1 MRRMFAIWVLVVGLV
16 GAGASALSAQ
26 GVTTGS
32 MSGRVTGMEGVP
44 MADVRV
50 NAVHRP
56 SGTRYQGVSRN
67 DGRFTIP
74 GMRVGGPYTV
84 TARAIGYSPEVQDG
98 IILNLGVATDLVFA
112 LKRRAVELGAVTV
125 TAQTGTLSS
134 TRTGAA
140 TAVSRDVLETLPTI
154 SRTINDFTRLTPQAS
169 GSSFAGQDTR
179 LNNITVDGSYFNNSF
194 GLSGQPGGRTGVA
207 PIPLDAVEQ
216 IQVNIAPYDVRQ
228 GNFVGAGVN
237 AVTKSG
243 TNDWQGSLYYLSR
256 NQNYA
261 GTRAG
266 GVQFDPG
273 TFKFHQV
280 GARLGGPILRDKL
293 FFFANYENDALA
305 EPGTTFLSNTGGQP
319 NTGSVTRV
327 LDSDVQALST
337 YLSTNFKYDTGP
349 YNGYS
354 NETPSSR
361 LITKLDF
368 NANDHNKLSLR
379 YISLDSKS
387 DVLSSNSSSLGA
399 GNRRSNNDALS
410 YQSSNYAIN
419 ENIRSLVGE
428 VNSQF
433 GSNVS
438 NNMIVGYTTNDES
451 REGRG
456 AFFPLVDILQNGKTY
471 LSFGTEAFTP
481 NNQLRY
487 NTFQFQNNLSFYTT
501 SHDFTVGVTAQR
513 YRSENVFFPGS
524 QSVYVYNSLSDFYA
538 DANGYLASPT
548 RTSAPVTLNKFQ
560 VRYNNIPGQVEPVQ
574 PLEVMY
580 SGAYAQDEWR
590 ATDRLKV
597 TAGVRVDVPRFK
609 NTALA
614 NSDVDLLTFRDEN
627 GAAVKYSTSKMPGAN
642 MLFSPRLGFNWDAK
656 GDRTTQIRGGTGV
669 FTGSPAYVWISN
681 QVGANGLLTG
691 FSEVLKTTTRPFNP
705 SPDAYKPTTV
715 TGAPA
720 ASYELAFTDP
730 DYKFPQVWR
739 SNFAVD
745 QSLPYGFI
753 GTAEV
758 LYAKDVNGTYY
769 INANLPAANG
779 AFTGPDARPLWTT
792 PAATRINPQITSAI
806 VLKNQSVGYS
816 YNLAGSLEK
825 SFSNGF
831 FAKGAYSYGVSR
843 NTVDPGSIA
852 LGSWGQNE
860 QSGDPNNPGVGYSGN
875 SARHRGFVALS
886 YRQQY
891 FDFGATSFSLFAEG
905 RTFGNTS
912 YTFSGDMNGDGQRG
926 NDLIYIPRDA
936 SEMRFEAYTP
946 TGSTRLFTVADQNAA
961 WEAYINQD
969 EYLRSHRGQYAERG
983 AVFLPV
989 VYRADFSVTQDIY
1002 ARAQGKRNNLQ
1013 LRMDVLNFGNL
1024 LNNKW
1029 GTGQRLVSNQ
1039 PLISRG
1045 ANGAGEA
1052 IYRLQ
1057 NVGNELL
1064 STTFQK
1070 TAGIGDV
1077 YRIQLG
1083 LRYTFD

>member
-1 MRRMFAIWVLVVGLV
+1 MRRLFTSWTLAVALL
-16 GAGASALSAQ
+16 GAGATALSAQ

-32 MSGRVTGMEGVP
+32 MTGRVTGVEGAP

-50 NAVHRP
+50 NAVHQP

-84 TARAIGYSPEVQDG
+84 TARAIGYSPEVQGG
-98 IILNLGVATDLVFA
+98 IFLNLGVATDLVFA

-154 SRTINDFTRLTPQAS
+154 SRTIGDFTRLTPQAS
-169 GSSFAGQDTR
+169 GSSFAGQDNR

-266 GVQFDPG
+266 GTLFDPG

-280 GARLGGPILRDKL
+280 GARIGGPIVRDKL
-293 FFFANYENDALA
+293 FFFANYENDALV

-327 LDSDVQALST
+327 LDSDVQALSS
-337 YLSTNFKYDTGP
+337 YLSTNFKYETGP

-379 YISLDSKS
+379 YISLDSKA
-387 DVLSSNSSSLGA
+387 DILTSNSSSLGA
-399 GNRRSNNDALS
+399 GSRRTNNDALS
-410 YQSSNYAIN
+410 YLNSNYAIN

-438 NNMIVGYTTNDES
+438 NNMIVGYTKNDES

-456 AFFPLVDILQNGKTY
+456 SFFPLVDILQNGKTY

-487 NTFQFQNNLSFYTT
+487 NTLQFQNNLSFYTT

-548 RTSAPVTLNKFQ
+548 RTTAPVTLNKFQ

-590 ATDRLKV
+590 ATDRLKI
-597 TAGVRVDVPRFK
+597 TAGLRFDVPNFK

-614 NSDVDLLTFRDEN
+614 NTDVDLLTFRDEN

-642 MLFSPRLGFNWDAK
+642 LLFSPRLGFNWDAK

-691 FSEVLKTTTRPFNP
+691 FSEILGTTTRPFNP
-705 SPDAYKPTTV
+705 NPDTYKPTTV

-720 ASYELAFTDP
+720 SSYELAFTDP

-745 QSLPYGFI
+745 QTLPYGFI

-769 INANLPAANG
+769 INANLPAADG
-779 AFTGPDARPLWTT
+779 AFTGPDARPRWTT
-792 PAATRINPQITSAI
+792 AAATRLNPQITSAI

-825 SFSNGF
+825 AFSNGF

-852 LGSWGQNE
+852 LGTWGSNE
-860 QSGDPNNPGVGYSGN
+860 QAADPNNPGVGYSAN
-875 SARHRGFVALS
+875 SAKHRGFVALS
-886 YRQQY
+886 YKQQY
-891 FDFGATSFSLFAEG
+891 FDFGATSFSLFSEA

-926 NDLIYIPRDA
+926 NDLIYIPRDQ

-946 TGSTRLFTVADQNAA
+946 TGSTRLFSVAEQKAA
-961 WEAYINQD
+961 WDAYINQD
-969 EYLRSHRGQYAERG
+969 EYLSSHRGQYAERG

-989 VYRADFSVTQDIY
+989 VFRTDFSVTQDIY
-1002 ARAQGKRNNLQ
+1002 AKANGKRNNLQ

-1045 ANGAGEA
+1045 VNAAGEA

-1057 NVGNELL
+1057 NVGNDLL
-1064 STTFQK
+1064 STTYQK
-1070 TAGIGDV
+1070 TAGISDV

-1083 LRYTFD
+1083 MRYTFD